1 MSFRELRNF
10 AEALRSLGY
19 PRLVSMENFRS
30 PNFELVAD
38 ILDWLIHRFDPNSHI
53 DDDISTEAR
62 RVAFLKS
69 AVEKVVLKTGIRMNP
84 RKLYQADGYAVKE
97 LLKLAEKL
105 TEAQR
110 SVTLGSAP
118 DVGDETFTLNSK
130 LHDLKSTRSLCSQI
144 IESGASLHD
153 LLHNE
158 DECRKDREK
167 AINFLDGIS
176 RNLGSNS
183 EIEAVERAVG
193 GVLGS
198 HKSQLE
204 NMRAMVSELE
214 KDEKT
219 LESKI
224 KKKRQELE
232 RQRKRLD
239 QLTTVRP
246 AFMDEY
252 EQLEQELEKYYDQY
266 VGRFRNLDYL
276 EHELDRFNKDE
287 EEKME
292 ENKRAL
298 KKMQKRLRDEEWR
311 MLRGE
316 GEDDDEPKKGKGQ
329 RKPPKPAAGG
339 GEGGSAAVFG
349 SINGGD
355 DESSDDVSDAG
366 SSDPQISIGGSDDE
380 DPKISLGGSVSAD
393 DILDES
399 DDEDISEDDAGLG
412 GPNRGGMRM
421 GGGPSNHD
429 F

>member
-1 MSFRELRNF
+1 M
-10 AEALRSLGY
+10 A
-19 PRLVSMENFRS
+19 
-30 PNFELVAD
+30 
-38 ILDWLIHRFDPNSHI
+38 
-53 DDDISTEAR
+53 
-62 RVAFLKS
+62 
-69 AVEKVVLKTGIRMNP
+69 
-84 RKLYQADGYAVKE
+84 
-97 LLKLAEKL
+97 
-105 TEAQR
+105 
-110 SVTLGSAP
+110 AP
-118 DVGDETFTLNSK
+118 EMGDETFTLNSK

-144 IESGASLHD
+144 VESGAQLYD
-153 LLHNE
+153 YLGKE
-158 DECRKDREK
+158 EECRKDREK

-316 GEDDDEPKKGKGQ
+316 GEDDDEPKKGKPK
-329 RKPPKPAAGG
+329 KPKAAGDGNGAG
-339 GEGGSAAVFG
+339 GATVFG
-349 SINGGD
+349 SITGGD
-355 DESSDDVSDAG
+355 DESSDEVSDAG

-380 DPKISLGGSVSAD
+380 DPKVSLGGSVSAD

-399 DDEDISEDDAGLG
+399 DDEDISDDDAGLG
-412 GPNRGGMRM
+412 GPSARGQMR
-421 GGGPSNHD
+421 GPIS
-429 F
+429 

>member
-19 PRLVSMENFRS
+19 PRLVSMENFRA

-38 ILDWLIHRFDPNSHI
+38 VLDWLIHRLDPNSHI
-53 DDDISTEAR
+53 DDDISTEAK

-97 LLKLAEKL
+97 LIKLVEKL
-105 TEAQR
+105 SEAQR
-110 SVTLGSAP
+110 SVNLGAAQ
-118 DVGDETFTLNSK
+118 DFGDETFTLNSK

-144 IESGASLHD
+144 IETGASLHD
-153 LLHNE
+153 LLMNE
-158 DECRKDREK
+158 TDCRKEREK
-167 AINFLDGIS
+167 AISFLDGIS

-183 EIEAVERAVG
+183 EIEAIERAVG
-193 GVLGS
+193 GVLNS

-204 NMRAMVSELE
+204 QMKSMTEELQ
-214 KDEKT
+214 KDEKS
-219 LESKI
+219 LEGKI

-239 QLTTVRP
+239 QLVTVRP

-316 GEDDDEPKKGKGQ
+316 GEDDEEPKKGAKA
-329 RKPPKPAAGG
+329 RKPKGG
-339 GEGGSAAVFG
+339 GDVGGNTNQVFG
-349 SINGGD
+349 SLAGGD
-355 DESSDDVSDAG
+355 EESSEEVSDGG
-366 SSDPQISIGGSDDE
+366 SSDPRISVGGSDDE

-399 DDEDISEDDAGLG
+399 DDEEISEDDGGLG
-412 GPNRGGMRM
+412 GPSARGAGMRNF
-421 GGGPSNHD
+421 GSNND

>member
-1 MSFRELRNF
+1 
-10 AEALRSLGY
+10 
-19 PRLVSMENFRS
+19 MENFRS

-38 ILDWLIHRFDPNSHI
+38 ILDWLIHRFDPHVSI
-53 DDDISTEAR
+53 DDDISTEAK
-62 RVAFLKS
+62 RVAFLK
-69 AVEKVVLKTGIRMNP
+69 ACVEKVVLKVGIKMNP
-84 RKLYQADGYAVKE
+84 KKLYQADGYAVKE

-105 TEAQR
+105 SEAQR
-110 SVTLGSAP
+110 SVTIGQPP
-118 DVGDETFTLNSK
+118 DAGDETFTLNSK

-144 IESGASLHD
+144 VENGASLHD
-153 LLHNE
+153 LLMGE
-158 DECRKDREK
+158 SECRQAREK

-183 EIEAVERAVG
+183 EIDAIERAVG

-204 NMRAMVSELE
+204 QMKAMTEELQ
-214 KDEKT
+214 KDEKS
-219 LESKI
+219 LETKI

-276 EHELDRFNKDE
+276 EHELDRFNRDE

-316 GEDDDEPKKGKGQ
+316 GEDDDEPKKGK
-329 RKPPKPAAGG
+329 PKKAQ
-339 GEGGSAAVFG
+339 
-349 SINGGD
+349 
-355 DESSDDVSDAG
+355 SSW
-366 SSDPQISIGGSDDE
+366 
-380 DPKISLGGSVSAD
+380 
-393 DILDES
+393 
-399 DDEDISEDDAGLG
+399 
-412 GPNRGGMRM
+412 
-421 GGGPSNHD
+421 
-429 F
+429 

>member
-1 MSFRELRNF
+1 
-10 AEALRSLGY
+10 
-19 PRLVSMENFRS
+19 LVSMENFRS

-38 ILDWLIHRFDPNSHI
+38 IMDWLIHRFDPNVSI
-53 DDDISTEAR
+53 DDDISTEAK
-62 RVAFLKS
+62 RVAFLK
-69 AVEKVVLKTGIRMNP
+69 ACVEKVVLKVGIRMNP
-84 RKLYQADGYAVKE
+84 KKLYQADGYAVKE

-105 TEAQR
+105 SEAQR
-110 SVTLGSAP
+110 SVTIGQPP
-118 DVGDETFTLNSK
+118 DAGDETFTLNSK

-144 IESGASLHD
+144 VENGASLHD
-153 LLHNE
+153 LLMGE
-158 DECRKDREK
+158 GECRKDREK

-183 EIEAVERAVG
+183 EIDAIERAVG

-204 NMRAMVSELE
+204 QMKAMTEELQ
-214 KDEKT
+214 KDEKS
-219 LESKI
+219 LEGKI

-276 EHELDRFNKDE
+276 EHELDRFNRDE

-316 GEDDDEPKKGKGQ
+316 GEDDDEPKKGKP
-329 RKPPKPAAGG
+329 KKPKPAGDGNGAGG
-339 GEGGSAAVFG
+339 ATVFG
-349 SINGGD
+349 SITGGD
-355 DESSDDVSDAG
+355 DESSDEVSDAG

-380 DPKISLGGSVSAD
+380 DPKVSLGGSVSAD

-412 GPNRGGMRM
+412 GPSARGNMR
-421 GGGPSNHD
+421 GPPLGSNHD

>member
-1 MSFRELRNF
+1 
-10 AEALRSLGY
+10 
-19 PRLVSMENFRS
+19 
-30 PNFELVAD
+30 
-38 ILDWLIHRFDPNSHI
+38 
-53 DDDISTEAR
+53 
-62 RVAFLKS
+62 
-69 AVEKVVLKTGIRMNP
+69 MNP

-105 TEAQR
+105 SEAQR
-110 SVTLGSAP
+110 SVTVAAAP
-118 DVGDETFTLNSK
+118 DIGDATFTLNSK

-144 IESGASLHD
+144 VENGASLHD
-153 LLHNE
+153 LLMGE
-158 DECRKDREK
+158 SECRQAREK

-183 EIEAVERAVG
+183 EIDAIERAVG

-204 NMRAMVSELE
+204 QMKAMTEELQ
-214 KDEKT
+214 KDEKS

-316 GEDDDEPKKGKGQ
+316 GDDDEEPKTKGKST
-329 RKPPKPAAGG
+329 RKPKGG
-339 GEGGSAAVFG
+339 G
-349 SINGGD
+349 GGD
-355 DESSDDVSDAG
+355 
-366 SSDPQISIGGSDDE
+366 GG
-380 DPKISLGGSVSAD
+380 
-393 DILDES
+393 
-399 DDEDISEDDAGLG
+399 
-412 GPNRGGMRM
+412 
-421 GGGPSNHD
+421 
-429 F
+429 

>member
-53 DDDISTEAR
+53 DDDISTEAK

-69 AVEKVVLKTGIRMNP
+69 AVEKVVLKVGIRMNP

-105 TEAQR
+105 SEAQR
-110 SVTLGSAP
+110 SVTLGAAP

-144 IESGASLHD
+144 VENGASLHD
-153 LLHNE
+153 LLMGE
-158 DECRKDREK
+158 TDCRKDREK

-183 EIEAVERAVG
+183 EIEAIERAVG
-193 GVLGS
+193 GVLGA

-204 NMRAMVSELE
+204 QMKAMTEELQ
-214 KDEKT
+214 KDEKS
-219 LESKI
+219 LEGKI

-276 EHELDRFNKDE
+276 EFELDRFNKDE

-316 GEDDDEPKKGKGQ
+316 GEDDEEPKKGKG
-329 RKPPKPAAGG
+329 KKPKPGDGVGG
-339 GEGGSAAVFG
+339 AAVFG
-349 SINGGD
+349 SITGGD
-355 DESSDDVSDAG
+355 DESSDEVSDAG

-380 DPKISLGGSVSAD
+380 DPKVSLGGSVSAD

-412 GPNRGGMRM
+412 GPSARGGMRM
-421 GGGPSNHD
+421 GGDDHN

>member
-1 MSFRELRNF
+1 
-10 AEALRSLGY
+10 
-19 PRLVSMENFRS
+19 MENFRS

-38 ILDWLIHRFDPNSHI
+38 ILDWLLHRFDPNAHL
-53 DDDISTEAR
+53 DDDISTEAK
-62 RVAFLKS
+62 RVMFLKS
-69 AVEKVVLKTGIRMNP
+69 AVEKVVSKVGIRMNP

-105 TEAQR
+105 SEAQR
-110 SVTLGSAP
+110 SVTSAAAP
-118 DVGDETFTLNSK
+118 DIGDETFTLNSK

-144 IESGASLHD
+144 VENGASLHD
-153 LLHNE
+153 LLMGE
-158 DECRKDREK
+158 ADCRKDREK

-183 EIEAVERAVG
+183 EIEAIERAVG
-193 GVLGS
+193 GVLGA

-204 NMRAMVSELE
+204 QMKSMTEELQ
-214 KDEKT
+214 KDEKS
-219 LESKI
+219 LEGKI

-316 GEDDDEPKKGKGQ
+316 GEDDEEPKKGKP
-329 RKPPKPAAGG
+329 KKPKPQGDAGNG
-339 GEGGSAAVFG
+339 AQVFG
-349 SINGGD
+349 SLAGGE
-355 DESSDDVSDAG
+355 DESSDEVSDGG

-380 DPKISLGGSVSAD
+380 DPKVSLGGSVSAD

-399 DDEDISEDDAGLG
+399 DDEDISEDDGGLG
-412 GPNRGGMRM
+412 GPSGRGQMRM
-421 GGGPSNHD
+421 GPGPGGGSNHD